1 MVVKSVFKNEQ
12 HGFVSDCRPTPEPE
26 VVESIQVPVQETPQ
40 QAEAVQGASTSTE
53 EPQGGG

>member
-1 MVVKSVFKNEQ
+1 MISVFKNEQ

>member
-1 MVVKSVFKNEQ
+1 MLVKSVFKNEQ

-40 QAEAVQGASTSTE
+40 QAEVQGASTSTE